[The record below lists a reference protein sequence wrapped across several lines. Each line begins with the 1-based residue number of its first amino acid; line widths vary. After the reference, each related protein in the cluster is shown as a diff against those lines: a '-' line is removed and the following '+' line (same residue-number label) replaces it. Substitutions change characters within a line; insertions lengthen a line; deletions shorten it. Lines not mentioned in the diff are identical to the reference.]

1 MSGEVLDKFSELI
14 TTALDLVAAL
24 ARNAAIQQLFTQLFG
39 EAGGALTAKFF
50 YAILVTLLVIFATM
64 AVARA
69 AERAKR
75 LEAERDRGLLGLG
88 RSKE

>member
-1 MSGEVLDKFSELI
+1 LSGEVLDKFSELI

-39 EAGGALTAKFF
+39 EAGGALAAKFF
-50 YAILVTLLVIFATM
+50 YASLVTLLVIFATM